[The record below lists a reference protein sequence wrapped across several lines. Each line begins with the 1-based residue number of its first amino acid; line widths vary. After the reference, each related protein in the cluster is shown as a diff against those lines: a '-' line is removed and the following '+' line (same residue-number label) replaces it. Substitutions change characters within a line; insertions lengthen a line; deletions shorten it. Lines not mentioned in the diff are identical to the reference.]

1 MTYQVDSAL
10 GSLIVWT
17 TLNAVA
23 DGLILRV
30 WLARRSRAA
39 TVERQRLVCGGEP
52 APALV
57 AARRRRQITL
67 GVIAGITVAAAVWA
81 WLGLLPAQMTANT
94 WTSGLRIERTYLDEG
109 SPTTLHLQ
117 LHLDSAALPDWPVYL
132 LVDGAPASCACWT
145 LVDFSWV
152 QDQTVDIVGSGAEP
166 GRHTLTWGYAVKRT
180 DPNDYYASTGG
191 TIEFD
196 VPGSTRW
203 WGGATST
210 DTAATLFYP
219 AAFAASTGLLLLFL
233 WQLFR
238 ARRTGR
244 IATVDDSVL
253 LPEPVDGLTPS
264 LAAVLRRGRIG
275 KEAYAAAVA
284 DLVAKGRLTVG
295 DSGETEVRRPPQG
308 TSSSALD
315 EPEAQLLEALSEM
328 PRTFDG
334 GDMANPGPSS
344 RRRFDS
350 ALALMAARTSWFRT
364 PPPNGPDRWTLLGR
378 AMALV
383 GLPLWLI
390 LSQPNL
396 TKVNVDDALWRSFEM
411 IGFAGVVI
419 AVAGYYLY
427 CNRSQD
433 GGEVMATAQA
443 YRNTLLY
450 ELITADTAQAGL
462 ASIQRRA
469 PWLKGPEEAV
479 PWILALDLRLEV
491 ETLLRRSSEAGED
504 SGDAARVSQLM
515 AAVDSMVG
523 RGPTISHMIARGL
536 G

>member
-10 GSLIVWT
+10 ASLIIWT
-17 TLNAVA
+17 AINAVA
-23 DGLILRV
+23 DCLILRV
-30 WLARRSRAA
+30 WLARRNRAA

-52 APALV
+52 VPFLV
-57 AARRRRQITL
+57 ASRRRRQTTV
-67 GVIAGITVAAAVWA
+67 GVILGIAVAASVWA

-94 WTSGLRIERTYLDEG
+94 WTSSMRIERTYVDPS

-117 LHLDSAALPDWPVYL
+117 LHLDSAALPDWPVYV
-132 LVDGAPASCACWT
+132 LVDGAPASCGCWT

-152 QDQTVDIVGSGAEP
+152 QDRTVDIVGGGAEP

-191 TIEFD
+191 TMEFD
-196 VPGSTRW
+196 VPGSTQW
-203 WGGATST
+203 WGAAPSAV
-210 DTAATLFYP
+210 TAATLFFLGTI
-219 AAFAASTGLLLLFL
+219 AAIAGLLLLFL
-233 WQLFR
+233 WQLLR
-238 ARRTGR
+238 ARRIGR

-253 LPEPVDGLTPS
+253 LPEPVDGLTPP

-275 KEAYAAAVA
+275 KDAYAAAVA
-284 DLVAKGRLTVG
+284 DMVAKGRTTIS
-295 DSGETEVRRPPQG
+295 DSGEMAVRRQSQG
-308 TSSSALD
+308 TPAATLD
-315 EPEAQLLEALSEM
+315 EPEAKLLDSLTGT
-328 PRTFDG
+328 P
-334 GDMANPGPSS
+334 ANPGASP
-344 RRRFDS
+344 RQRFDS
-350 ALALMAARTSWFRT
+350 ALALTAVKTSWFRT
-364 PPPNGPDRWTLLGR
+364 PPPSGLDRWTLLGR

-396 TKVNVDDALWRSFEM
+396 IKANVDDAIWRSFEI

-427 CNRSQD
+427 CNRSRS

-450 ELITADTAQAGL
+450 ELITANTAEKGL
-462 ASIQRRA
+462 ESIQRRA
-469 PWLKGPEEAV
+469 PWLNGPEEAV
-479 PWILALDLRLEV
+479 PWILALDLRLEI
-491 ETLLRRSSEAGED
+491 ETLLRRSEDLSEES
-504 SGDAARVSQLM
+504 SGTARISRLIK
-515 AAVDSMVG
+515 AVDLVAG
-523 RGPTISHMIARGL
+523 RGLTISDRMARGL